1 MIKQLL
7 LNIMLTFIW
16 VMLTGELVF
25 SNFVFGFL
33 LSYMT
38 LWLVT
43 ADNEQKRYFSRVPA
57 VISFVFFF
65 LYGMLRANFQVAY
78 DVITPKYFMKPGI
91 VRYPMDAK
99 TDLEITFLTNL
110 ISLTPG
116 TLILDVSDDKKVVY
130 IHVMY
135 LEDKDAFIQQ
145 IKGGLEKR
153 LLDILR

>member
-25 SNFVFGFL
+25 ANFVFGFL

-65 LYGMLRANFQVAY
+65 LYEMLRANFQVAY
-78 DVITPKYFMKPGI
+78 DVITPKFFMKPGI
-91 VRYPMDAK
+91 VQYPMDAR

-135 LEDKDAFIQQ
+135 LADKDAFIQQ

>member
-1 MIKQLL
+1 MIKQFL
-7 LNIMLTFIW
+7 LNIMLTLIW
-16 VMLTGELVF
+16 VMLTGELVVV
-25 SNFVFGFL
+25 NFAFGFI
-33 LSYMT
+33 LSYMI
-38 LWLVT
+38 LWIVGEE
-43 ADNEQKRYFSRVPA
+43 DDSKRYFTRVPA
-57 VISFVFFF
+57 IISFIFFF
-65 LYGMLRANFQVAY
+65 IYEMLKANLHVAY
-78 DVITPKYFMKPGI
+78 DVITPRFFMKPGI
-91 VRYPMDAK
+91 VKYPLDAR
-99 TDLEITFLTNL
+99 TNLEITFFTNL

>member
-1 MIKQLL
+1 MIRQLL

-25 SNFVFGFL
+25 TNFMFGFL
-33 LSYMT
+33 LSYVT

-43 ADNEQKRYFSRVPA
+43 ADQEQKRYFSRVPA
-57 VISFVFFF
+57 VISFIFFF
-65 LYGMLRANFQVAY
+65 IYEMLRANFQVAY
-78 DVITPKYFMKPGI
+78 DVITPKFFMKPGI
-91 VRYPMDAK
+91 VQYPMDAR
-99 TDLEITFLTNL
+99 TDLEITFFTNL

>member
-25 SNFVFGFL
+25 PNFVFGFL
-33 LSYMT
+33 LSYIT

-65 LYGMLRANFQVAY
+65 LYEMLRANFQVAY
-78 DVITPKYFMKPGI
+78 DVITPRFFMKPGI
-91 VRYPMDAK
+91 VQYPMDAK
-99 TDLEITFLTNL
+99 TDLEITFLANL

-135 LEDKDAFIQQ
+135 LTDKDAFVRQ

>member
-1 MIKQLL
+1 
-7 LNIMLTFIW
+7 MLTLIW
-16 VMLTGELVF
+16 VMLTGELVVV
-25 SNFVFGFL
+25 NFAFGFI
-33 LSYMT
+33 LSYVI
-38 LWLVT
+38 LWIVGEE
-43 ADNEQKRYFSRVPA
+43 DDSKRYFTRVPA
-57 VISFVFFF
+57 IISFIFFF
-65 LYGMLRANFQVAY
+65 IYEMLKANLHVAY
-78 DVITPKYFMKPGI
+78 DVITPRFFMKPGI
-91 VRYPMDAK
+91 VKYPLDAR
-99 TDLEITFLTNL
+99 TNLEITFFTNL

>member
-1 MIKQLL
+1 MIKQFL
-7 LNIMLTFIW
+7 LNIMLTLIW
-16 VMLTGELVF
+16 VMLTGELVVV
-25 SNFVFGFL
+25 NFAFGFI
-33 LSYMT
+33 LSYVI
-38 LWLVT
+38 LWIVGEE
-43 ADNEQKRYFSRVPA
+43 DDSKRYFTRVPA
-57 VISFVFFF
+57 IISFIFFF
-65 LYGMLRANFQVAY
+65 IYEMLKANLHVAY
-78 DVITPKYFMKPGI
+78 DVITPRFFMKPGI
-91 VRYPMDAK
+91 VKYPLDAR
-99 TDLEITFLTNL
+99 TNLEITFFTNL

>member
-1 MIKQLL
+1 MIKQFL
-7 LNIMLTFIW
+7 LNIMLNLIW
-16 VMLTGELVF
+16 VMLTGELVVV
-25 SNFVFGFL
+25 NFAFGFI
-33 LSYMT
+33 LSYVI
-38 LWLVT
+38 LWIVGEE
-43 ADNEQKRYFSRVPA
+43 DDSKRYFTRVPA
-57 VISFVFFF
+57 IISFIFFF
-65 LYGMLRANFQVAY
+65 IYEMLKANLHVAY
-78 DVITPKYFMKPGI
+78 DVITPRFFMKPGI
-91 VRYPMDAK
+91 VKYPLDAR
-99 TDLEITFLTNL
+99 TNLEITFFTNL

>member
-1 MIKQLL
+1 
-7 LNIMLTFIW
+7 MLTFIW

-25 SNFVFGFL
+25 TNFMFGFL
-33 LSYMT
+33 LSYVT

-43 ADNEQKRYFSRVPA
+43 ADQEQKRYFSRVPA
-57 VISFVFFF
+57 VISFIFFF
-65 LYGMLRANFQVAY
+65 IYEMLRANFQVAY
-78 DVITPKYFMKPGI
+78 DVITPKFFMKPGI
-91 VRYPMDAK
+91 VQYPMDAR
-99 TDLEITFLTNL
+99 TDLEITFFTNL

>member
-1 MIKQLL
+1 
-7 LNIMLTFIW
+7 MLTLIW
-16 VMLTGELVF
+16 VMLTGELVVV
-25 SNFVFGFL
+25 NFAFGFI
-33 LSYMT
+33 LSYVI
-38 LWLVT
+38 LWIVGEE
-43 ADNEQKRYFSRVPA
+43 DDSKRYFTRVPA
-57 VISFVFFF
+57 IISFIFFF
-65 LYGMLRANFQVAY
+65 IYEMLKANMHVAY
-78 DVITPKYFMKPGI
+78 DVITPRFFMKPGI
-91 VRYPMDAK
+91 VKYPLDAR
-99 TDLEITFLTNL
+99 TNLEITFFTNL

>member
-25 SNFVFGFL
+25 TNFVFGFL
-33 LSYMT
+33 LSYVT

-43 ADNEQKRYFSRVPA
+43 ADQEQKRYFSRVPA
-57 VISFVFFF
+57 VISFIFFF
-65 LYGMLRANFQVAY
+65 IYEMLRANFQVAY
-78 DVITPKYFMKPGI
+78 DVITPKFFMKPGI
-91 VRYPMDAK
+91 VQYPMDAK

>member
-1 MIKQLL
+1 
-7 LNIMLTFIW
+7 MLTLIW
-16 VMLTGELVF
+16 VMLTGELVVV
-25 SNFVFGFL
+25 NFAFGFI
-33 LSYMT
+33 LSYMI
-38 LWLVT
+38 LWIVGEE
-43 ADNEQKRYFSRVPA
+43 DDSKRYFTRVPA
-57 VISFVFFF
+57 IISFIFFF
-65 LYGMLRANFQVAY
+65 IYEMLKANLHVAY
-78 DVITPKYFMKPGI
+78 DVITPRFFMKPGI
-91 VRYPMDAK
+91 VKYPLDAR
-99 TDLEITFLTNL
+99 TNLEITFFTNL

>member
-25 SNFVFGFL
+25 SNFVFGFV

-57 VISFVFFF
+57 IISFVFFF
-65 LYGMLRANFQVAY
+65 FYEMLRANFQVAY
-78 DVITPKYFMKPGI
+78 DVITPKFFMKPGI
-91 VRYPMDAK
+91 VQYPMDAK